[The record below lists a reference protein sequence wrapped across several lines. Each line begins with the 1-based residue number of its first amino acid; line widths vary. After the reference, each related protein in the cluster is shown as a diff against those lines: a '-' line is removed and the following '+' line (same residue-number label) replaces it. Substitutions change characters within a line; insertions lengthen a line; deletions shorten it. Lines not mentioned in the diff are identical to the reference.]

1 MGPRLV
7 VAPSDYPKVMLLQSK
22 LQLRTAVDQGG
33 DDSAHDTK
41 GKYFTRGWTV
51 TRIYIIN
58 VYNYLSEEVWKS
70 NFRQNGQMKIRAGQ
84 RQREEKD

>member
-7 VAPSDYPKVMLLQSK
+7 VAPSDSPKVMLLQSK

-33 DDSAHDTK
+33 DDSVHDTK

-51 TRIYIIN
+51 THIYI
-58 VYNYLSEEVWKS
+58 YKCL
-70 NFRQNGQMKIRAGQ
+70 
-84 RQREEKD
+84 